1 MGTHKGKQKITVET
15 LLQLKRNE
23 RPSEDFW
30 DSFEK
35 DFHRR
40 RLHALV
46 EKGNLRDMFWNPF
59 SKALA
64 FGLPTLMLVGMT
76 VFWSRTETP
85 VDRVMRESDPVA
97 FESTVATEEVRE
109 RPSAISRD
117 AIPELNTSMA
127 SSQFVVD
134 AIQSSSGP
142 SMNFRKVLYTPAIRL
157 SSPTG
162 AFYVKDNLSSQH
174 YQVTTA
180 DLKLGRNF

>member
-1 MGTHKGKQKITVET
+1 MGSNKEKQKITVET
-15 LLQLKRNE
+15 LLQLKRTE
-23 RPSEDFW
+23 RPSDDFW

-46 EKGNLRDMFWNPF
+46 EKGNIRDLFWNPF

-64 FGLPTLMLVGMT
+64 FGLPALMLAGMT
-76 VFWSRTETP
+76 VFWSRTETS
-85 VDRVMRESDPVA
+85 VDRVIMESEPVA
-97 FESTVATEEVRE
+97 FEIPVIEDKVSEQ
-109 RPSAISRD
+109 PSGISRD
-117 AIPELNTSMA
+117 TIPELNTSMA

-142 SMNFRKVLYTPAIRL
+142 STNFRKVLYTPAIRL
-157 SSPTG
+157 SSPSG
-162 AFYVKDNLSSQH
+162 AFYVKDNLSSQN